1 MSVLIDVFTAGT
13 RIAAPIGCAAVGE
26 AVSERAGVLNVQLEG
41 MMLVGAFGGVLGA
54 YVSGDPWVGLVAAA
68 ASGMLLAALHGL
80 TCIVFRAEQIVS
92 GIALNL
98 IALGLTS
105 FLLPVIFGDNTE
117 SVAGFESFA
126 VPLLHDLPVLGPVF
140 FEQSP
145 AVYVV
150 YALIPLTMF
159 ILYRTRWGLEVQ
171 ACGEN
176 PHGADTVGV
185 AVARIRFA
193 AVLYAGVLAGLG
205 GGVLALSGLRFFV
218 DNIAGG
224 RGFIALAAVI
234 FGNWKPGYVA
244 LAAWFFGCV
253 DALQLQLQAR
263 GVPISGEFLTVL
275 PYVATLLVL
284 AGFVGRSRMPSQLA
298 RVYTRGAG

>member
-1 MSVLIDVFTAGT
+1 MSFAVAVFAAGT
-13 RIAAPIGCAAVGE
+13 RIAAPIGCAALGE
-26 AVSERAGVLNVQLEG
+26 TVSERAGVLNVQLEG
-41 MMLVGAFGGVLGA
+41 MMLVGAFGGVLGSDLTGSA
-54 YVSGDPWVGLVAAA
+54 WVGLLGAA
-68 ASGMLLAALHGL
+68 ASGALVAALHAL
-80 TCIVFRAEQIVS
+80 ICIVFRAEQIVS

-105 FLLPVIFGDNTE
+105 FLVPVIFGDNTGT
-117 SVAGFESFA
+117 VAGLNA
-126 VPLLHDLPVLGPVF
+126 VDVPLLHTIPALGPIF

-145 AVYVV
+145 AVYLV
-150 YALIPLTMF
+150 YGLIPLTMLV
-159 ILYRTRWGLEVQ
+159 LYRTRWGLEVQ

-185 AVARIRFA
+185 AVARVRFG
-193 AVLYAGVLAGLG
+193 AVLFAGLLGGLG
-205 GGVLALSGLRFFV
+205 GGILALSGLRFFV
-218 DNIAGG
+218 DNITGG

-263 GVPISGEFLTVL
+263 GVPIPAELLTIL
-275 PYVATLLVL
+275 PYVATLVVL
-284 AGFVGRSRMPSQLA
+284 AGVIGRARMPRQLA
-298 RVYTRGAG
+298 RAYTRGAT